1 MLYTL
6 NTYNY
11 ISTVSYK
18 VGEKTQRAKKKKS
31 NDSLI
36 GIKYTYSF
44 FILSN
49 HIYKRTGY
57 LVCFFKGKIV

>member
-18 VGEKTQRAKKKKS
+18 VGEKTQREKKKS
-31 NDSLI
+31 NDPLI
-36 GIKYTYSF
+36 GIKYISSS

-49 HIYKRTGY
+49 QIYKRTGY
-57 LVCFFKGKIV
+57 LGFF